1 LPLSKTVKNIILAFT
16 ILCGLFLIVFSIE
29 LFLLNRGAG
38 DEGEGPSL
46 SAEAP
51 DGTGNDGTVPGSDGS
66 DPADADQ
73 PDGATEPDGTGNQP
87 GNTRP
92 APTGVRRE
100 RPVSSDTMLVFYT
113 DGEMFEQI
121 DSEQEDVLDVFT
133 YKGGG
138 NAAIQIS
145 YVYIISGAEEYAADF
160 LYHNFGVEMAEVGEE
175 DYIGL
180 SPLRGVPVAGANDG
194 IFYEAWIYSLT
205 DPELDKFGV
214 AFVISY
220 ENNTQRNALYDI
232 LDSLDI
238 LSNTG
243 A

>member
-1 LPLSKTVKNIILAFT
+1 MPLSKTVKNIILAFT

-38 DEGEGPSL
+38 DEEADPSL
-46 SAEAP
+46 SAQAP
-51 DGTGNDGTVPGSDGS
+51 DGTGSDGTVSGSDGS
-66 DPADADQ
+66 DSTGAGE
-73 PDGATEPDGTGNQP
+73 PDGAAEPDGTGDQP
-87 GNTRP
+87 GSTRP
-92 APTGVRRE
+92 APTGIRRE
-100 RPVSSDTMLVFYT
+100 RPVSGDTMLVFYT
-113 DGEMFEQI
+113 DGEMFEQV
-121 DSEQEDVLDVFT
+121 DSETEDVLDIFT

-145 YVYIISGAEEYAADF
+145 YVYIHSGATEYAADY
-160 LYHNFGVEMAEVGEE
+160 LNHNFGVEVADVGEE

-194 IFYEAWIYSLT
+194 VFYEAWIYSLT
-205 DPELDKFGV
+205 DPELDKFGL

-238 LSNTG
+238 LSNTES
-243 A
+243 